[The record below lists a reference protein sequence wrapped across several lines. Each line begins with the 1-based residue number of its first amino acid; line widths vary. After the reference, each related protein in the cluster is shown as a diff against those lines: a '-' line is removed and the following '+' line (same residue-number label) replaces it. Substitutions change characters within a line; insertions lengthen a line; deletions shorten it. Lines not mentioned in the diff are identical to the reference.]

1 MTINKMCGQNVKA
14 LFHLF
19 VCVRVG
25 GGVVIIVMSGRKF
38 LIRTHVLRSD
48 GHLDSECGERER
60 EENSVAIECEENRG
74 LSIL

>member
-1 MTINKMCGQNVKA
+1 MTVNAKICEQNVEA

-19 VCVRVG
+19 FVYVRAGGG
-25 GGVVIIVMSGRKF
+25 GGVIIIMSSRKF

-60 EENSVAIECEENRG
+60 ERG
-74 LSIL
+74 EFSCYGM